1 MDNLFTGRYPYTDFH
16 ELNADWLIKR
26 LNEVE
31 ARINGLKEEV
41 EKDMKDY
48 VDAQLAPYLAQL
60 NQLIIQVNQLDAKVT
75 QTLASYDQRITQ
87 FEADVNARILA
98 IQNNIANQISAVNQL
113 TDTKIAQN
121 NIYILNEVQKNLGN
135 VVQVVNPF
143 TGTKVTIQEMVDTL
157 AAFHIVDGIIYDTMN
172 TRALTY
178 TRFNAL
184 NTTYT
189 NFLLHGNTIYV

>member
-1 MDNLFTGRYPYTDFH
+1 MNNLFVDKYPYTDFH

-41 EKDMKDY
+41 EKDMKEY
-48 VDAQLAPYLAQL
+48 VDAQLAPYIVQL
-60 NQLIIQVNQLDAKVT
+60 NQLIAQVNQLDAHVT
-75 QTLASYDQRITQ
+75 QTLAQYSQRIAQ
-87 FEADVNARILA
+87 FEADVDARILA
-98 IQNNIANQISAVNQL
+98 IQNNVANQIAAVNQL

-121 NIYILNEVQKNLGN
+121 NIYILNEVQKNLGS

-157 AAFHIVDGIIYDTMN
+157 AAFHILDGIEYATMN

-178 TRFNAL
+178 NQFNAL
-184 NTTYT
+184 NVTYT
-189 NFLLHGNTIYV
+189 NLLLHGNSIYV

>member
-1 MDNLFTGRYPYTDFH
+1 MNNLFVDKYPYTDFH

-48 VDAQLAPYLAQL
+48 VDAQLAPYIVQL
-60 NQLIIQVNQLDAKVT
+60 NQLIAQVNQLDAHVT
-75 QTLASYDQRITQ
+75 QTLAQYSQRITQ
-87 FEADVNARILA
+87 FEADVDARILA
-98 IQNNIANQISAVNQL
+98 IQNNVANQIAAVNQL

-121 NIYILNEVQKNLGN
+121 NIYILNEVQKNLGS

-157 AAFHIVDGIIYDTMN
+157 AAFHILDGIEYDTMN

-178 TRFNAL
+178 NQFNAL
-184 NTTYT
+184 NVTYT
-189 NFLLHGNTIYV
+189 NLLLHGNSIYV

>member
-1 MDNLFTGRYPYTDFH
+1 MNNLFVDKYPYTDFH

-26 LNEVE
+26 LNDVE

-48 VDAQLAPYLAQL
+48 VDAQLAPYIVQL
-60 NQLIIQVNQLDAKVT
+60 NQLIAQVNQLDAHVT
-75 QTLASYDQRITQ
+75 QTLAQYSQRITQ
-87 FEADVNARILA
+87 FESDVDARILA
-98 IQNNIANQISAVNQL
+98 IQNNVANQIAAVNQL

-121 NIYILNEVQKNLGN
+121 NIYILNEVQKNLGS

-157 AAFHIVDGIIYDTMN
+157 AAFHILDGIEYDTMN

-178 TRFNAL
+178 NQFNAL
-184 NTTYT
+184 NVTYT
-189 NFLLHGNTIYV
+189 NLLLHGNSIYV